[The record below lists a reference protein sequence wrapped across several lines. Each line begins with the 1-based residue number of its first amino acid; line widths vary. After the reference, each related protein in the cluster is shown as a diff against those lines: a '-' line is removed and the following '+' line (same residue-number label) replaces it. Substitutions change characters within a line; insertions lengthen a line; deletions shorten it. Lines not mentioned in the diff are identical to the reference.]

1 MATLTGV
8 ASERRV
14 NVVPST
20 PVLARQL
27 RGLMLVGT
35 VTLFAT
41 ILVSVYLMPLAYSAA
56 LSLRGN
62 TIEPG
67 EVLERYGADA
77 LRFTICAL
85 TGPGRD
91 VKLGPKRVE
100 DHRSFVTKLWNAAR
114 FCELHGIAPVADFS
128 PASARLALTRWILDA
143 ANAAVAE
150 ATAALQAY
158 RFDEYAAAVYR
169 FTWNVFCD
177 WFLELAKPVLEGH
190 PHPGPLPQVGE
201 GDPEEPS
208 PPRRGR
214 GQGEG
219 EPAGPD
225 HTSAEAAELRA
236 GAAFVLGVVLRL
248 LHPAI
253 PFVTEELWDYFGY
266 GEEFSLI
273 RAPWPA
279 AVPVHEAAAA
289 RAELGWVV
297 RLVSEV
303 RTVRAEMR
311 VPLSVEVPI
320 LLKDAASD
328 TMVRAAR
335 WLDQI
340 RRLARAADVRAVAGE
355 VPAGSAQALLDEAV
369 VVLPLAG
376 VIDVAG
382 ERARLIRERDR
393 AAAEAEKIERKLAN
407 ADFVARAPEEVV
419 EENRDRLAAARAEVA
434 RLEAAIGRIE

>member
-1 MATLTGV
+1 MMMGLHFRGAVPFRTVYIHGLV
-8 ASERRV
+8 RDERGQKMSKSKGNIV
-14 NVVPST
+14 D
-20 PVLARQL
+20 
-27 RGLMLVGT
+27 
-35 VTLFAT
+35 
-41 ILVSVYLMPLAYSAA
+41 PLE
-56 LSLRGN
+56 L
-62 TIEPG
+62 I
-67 EVLERYGADA
+67 ERYGADA

-114 FCELHGIAPVADFS
+114 FCELQGIVPVADFS

-158 RFDEYAAAVYR
+158 RFDEYAAAAYR

-177 WFLELAKPVLEGH
+177 WFLELAKPVLEAGS
-190 PHPGPLPQVGE
+190 PLPQAGE
-201 GDPEEPS
+201 GEIQGPS
-208 PPRRGR
+208 PPCRGS

-219 EPAGPD
+219 GR
-225 HTSAEAAELRA
+225 SASGEGEEAAEIRDT
-236 GAAFVLGVVLRL
+236 AAFVLGVVLRL
-248 LHPAI
+248 LHPAM

-266 GEEFSLI
+266 GERFSLI
-273 RAPWPA
+273 RAPWPR
-279 AVPVHEAAAA
+279 AVPVHEADAA
-289 RAELGWVV
+289 RAELGWLV

-311 VPLSVEVPI
+311 VPPAVEVPI
-320 LLKDAASD
+320 LLKDAGQE
-328 TMVRAAR
+328 TMARGAR

-340 RRLARAADVRAVAGE
+340 RRLARASELRALAGE
-355 VPAGSAQALLDEAV
+355 VPAGSAQALVDEAV

-376 VIDVAG
+376 VIDVAA
-382 ERARLIRERDR
+382 ERARLLRERDR

-419 EENRDRLAAARAEVA
+419 EENRERLAAARAEVA
-434 RLEAAIGRIE
+434 RLEAAMGRIGGDSPASRGLSV